1 MPLFRC
7 YQDTVHRTF
16 VIELSDE
23 ALVKRALSPRA
34 AQPTAWE
41 LAPRTEFH
49 RILRQ
54 RPGGFWCVR
63 GLHGRAFG
71 GSGRHIPPA
80 QHLVPLELSRDR
92 GSVSSE
98 GGIPTASEQYPVSAA
113 TFAILVLPPASS
125 PEAICMRH
133 LARYCIGGVPTRS
146 AKRSAS
152 TERDTPTSLAR
163 SSIVRPGLACI
174 SDKALPTKGS
184 RKPTSHPAFSGGRA
198 SRCRRITSMN
208 ISSLSLASTLSPPA
222 RLSANSII
230 ATRLSW
236 PSQPASLPCGSQAL
250 MIGGKLS
257 SSGLN
262 GWASQAR

>member
-54 RPGGFWCVR
+54 RPRGFWCVR

-133 LARYCIGGVPTRS
+133 LARYC
-146 AKRSAS
+146 
-152 TERDTPTSLAR
+152 
-163 SSIVRPGLACI
+163 
-174 SDKALPTKGS
+174 
-184 RKPTSHPAFSGGRA
+184 SGG
-198 SRCRRITSMN
+198 CRLDRRN
-208 ISSLSLASTLSPPA
+208 APPA
-222 RLSANSII
+222 PSAILPRPWRGPRSYAPALRAL
-230 ATRLSW
+230 ATR
-236 PSQPASLPCGSQAL
+236 PCQRRGRANPQATPPV
-250 MIGGKLS
+250 
-257 SSGLN
+257 
-262 GWASQAR
+262 